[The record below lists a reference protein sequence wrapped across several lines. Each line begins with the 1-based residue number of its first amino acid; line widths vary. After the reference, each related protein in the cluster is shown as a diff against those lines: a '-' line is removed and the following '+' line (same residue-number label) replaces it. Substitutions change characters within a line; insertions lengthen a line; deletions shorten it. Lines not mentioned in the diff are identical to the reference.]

1 MTVAE
6 RRAAPRPARGAP
18 WIFAALL
25 AAGCL
30 LRLAD
35 LENRPLHGDEAVGA
49 LLSAQFRDSGSLL
62 YESSNRHGP
71 FQYFAGG
78 AALAVGG
85 DSTFWIRF
93 PFALAGCLLP
103 LALLPL
109 RRQLTDPGWILAAG
123 LLIFSPSFVYYSR
136 YAIQEIDFA
145 LASAL
150 FLACGAACAARARP
164 GVIAGFVLSGALMV
178 TIKETFVVVWGCAA
192 IALALGAAAGGPR
205 FRAAVRQFAAE
216 ILRRPRIL
224 AGVLFGG
231 VLIVTAAYTD
241 FFRSGAGLKNLLRN
255 LAEMIA
261 VGASGKDA
269 AILHAHPPSFYL
281 ALLGRYEWLIVS
293 LALAGAW
300 LALRTGRPLAL
311 FLTLDA
317 AALTAVH
324 LALPYKTPWLLLTPL
339 LPMAIL
345 GGGAG
350 ARLLAALQKA
360 GGARLALPAAALL
373 ALLPLPRTLLL
384 NFVHPA
390 DPVAE
395 PLVYHQ
401 TGEEAMQLVRE
412 IRATIPRLEAGS
424 FPQAIVCLPYPWP
437 IAWYL
442 KDEPGVLYQR
452 TALPAEPPESLAAL
466 PLLVTLDRADPKFLK
481 VFTGLSR
488 VPAFS
493 LPGHVSRS
501 YVLVPPDYVVARLW
515 VRSDLAAPAPGH

>member
-1 MTVAE
+1 MKAAE
-6 RRAAPRPARGAP
+6 RRAATRPGRGAL
-18 WIFAALL
+18 WIFAGLV
-25 AAGCL
+25 AAGSL

-35 LENRPLHGDEAVGA
+35 LETRPLHGDEAVGA
-49 LLSAQFRDSGSLL
+49 LLSAQFRESGSLL

-71 FQYFAGG
+71 FQYLAGG
-78 AALAVGG
+78 AAMAVGG
-85 DSTFWIRF
+85 DSTFWIRI

-103 LALLPL
+103 LALVPL
-109 RRQLTDPGWILAAG
+109 RRQLTDPGWILATG
-123 LLIFSPSFVYYSR
+123 LLAFSPSFVYYSR
-136 YAIQEIDFA
+136 YAIQEIDLA

-150 FLACGAACAARARP
+150 FLACGAACCARATP
-164 GVIAGFVLSGALMV
+164 GTIAGFVLSGAWMV
-178 TIKETFVVVWGCAA
+178 TIKETFVLVWGCAA
-192 IALALGAAAGGPR
+192 IALALGAVAGGSR
-205 FRAAVRQFAAE
+205 FRSAVRKSAEE
-216 ILRRPRIL
+216 ILRHPRIL
-224 AGVLFGG
+224 AGSVLGG
-231 VLIVTAAYTD
+231 LLIVTGAYSD
-241 FFRSGAGLKNLLRN
+241 FFRNRAGLGNLLRN
-255 LAEMIA
+255 LREMIG

-269 AILHAHPPSFYL
+269 VILHTHPASFYV
-281 ALLGRYEWLIVS
+281 ALLGRYEWLIVA

-317 AALTAVH
+317 AALTAMH
-324 LALPYKTPWLLLTPL
+324 LALPYKTPWLLLAPL

-345 GGGAG
+345 GGYAG
-350 ARLLAALQKA
+350 ARLLAPLGRSAST
-360 GGARLALPAAALL
+360 RLALPAAAFVS
-373 ALLPLPRTLLL
+373 LLPLPRALLL

-401 TGEEAMQLVRE
+401 TGPEAMELVRE
-412 IRATIPRLEAGS
+412 MRATIARLGAGS

-452 TALPAEPPESLAAL
+452 TVLPAEPPESLADL

-481 VFTGLSR
+481 VFTGLSS

-515 VRSDLAAPAPGH
+515 VRSDLATSGPSR

>member
-1 MTVAE
+1 LTPAE
-6 RRAAPRPARGAP
+6 RRAVTRPARGAL

-30 LRLAD
+30 LRLAA

-49 LLSAQFRDSGSLL
+49 LLSAQFHDSGSLL

-71 FQYFAGG
+71 FQYLAGG

-85 DSTFWIRF
+85 ESTFWIRL
-93 PFALAGCLLP
+93 PCALAGCLLP
-103 LALLPL
+103 LALWPL
-109 RRQLTDPGWILAAG
+109 RRQLTDAGWILAAG
-123 LLIFSPSFVYYSR
+123 LLVFSPSFVYYSR
-136 YAIQEIDFA
+136 YAIQEIDLA
-145 LASAL
+145 LASTL
-150 FLACGAACAARARP
+150 FLACGAACAARATP
-164 GVIAGFVLSGALMV
+164 GAIAGLLLSGAWMV
-178 TIKETFVVVWGCAA
+178 TIKETFVVVWGCVA

-205 FRAAVRQFAAE
+205 FRAALRKSAAE

-224 AGVLFGG
+224 AGSVLGG

-241 FFRSGAGLKNLLRN
+241 FFRNGAGLGKLLRN
-255 LAEMIA
+255 LVEMIA
-261 VGASGKDA
+261 VGASGRDA
-269 AILHAHPPSFYL
+269 VTLHTHPASFYL
-281 ALLGRYEWLIVS
+281 ALLGRYEWLIVG
-293 LALAGAW
+293 LALAGAG
-300 LALRTGRPLAL
+300 LALRTGRPLAI

-317 AALTAVH
+317 AALAAVH
-324 LALPYKTPWLLLTPL
+324 FALPYKTPWLLMTPL

-345 GGGAG
+345 GGYAG
-350 ARLLAALQKA
+350 ARLLAAL
-360 GGARLALPAAALL
+360 GRIGSPRLALPAAALL
-373 ALLPLPRTLLL
+373 TLLPLPRTLLL

-401 TGEEAMQLVRE
+401 TGEEAMQLVRA
-412 IRATIPRLEAGS
+412 IRATIARLEAGAG
-424 FPQAIVCLPYPWP
+424 PQAIVCLPYPWP

-452 TALPAEPPESLAAL
+452 TALPSEPPESLTHL

-481 VFTGLSR
+481 VFTGQSS
-488 VPAFS
+488 VPPFS
-493 LPGHVSRS
+493 LPGHVGRP

-515 VRSDLAAPAPGH
+515 IRSDLAAPAAGR